1 MIVIGADTHK
11 RTHALSAVHSAT
23 GVVVDELQI
32 TADVDGHLDALA
44 WAQRLGAEVVWALE
58 DCRLVAGKLE
68 RALIAAGERVIRV
81 PPRLMGQSR
90 RGEREIGKSDRIDAR
105 AIARAVLKEGVEH
118 FPAAFLD
125 EEALEIRLLHDH
137 RSALVGE
144 RSRQINRLRWQLVA
158 LCPEL
163 EAELPSRSLR
173 HEPHIA
179 KVARRLARL
188 APSARVKIAKQ
199 LIASIR
205 SLTRQINALEHELD
219 RLVAAHSPGLLAETG
234 IGTLTAATL
243 IGRTAGA
250 ERFPSDAH
258 FARLAGAAP
267 IPASS
272 GRTVRHRLD
281 RGGDRQINRAL
292 HTIALTRMRHDPA
305 TRDYVKRRKAEGK
318 TTREILRC
326 LKRSI
331 ARLVWKHLRGSQVD
345 RGRPRRPNLPIAGGE
360 PLSVPTRRAREA
372 RAEGLGLTARRAGGY
387 AVTST
392 QILCIP

>member
-11 RTHALSAVHSAT
+11 RTHALSAVQSAT

-32 TADVDGHLDALA
+32 TADVDGHLDALAWAQGLGAEVVWDVDGHLDALA

-125 EEALEIRLLHDH
+125 EEALEIRLLHDY

-199 LIASIR
+199 LTASIR

-219 RLVAAHSPGLLAETG
+219 RL
-234 IGTLTAATL
+234 
-243 IGRTAGA
+243 
-250 ERFPSDAH
+250 
-258 FARLAGAAP
+258 
-267 IPASS
+267 
-272 GRTVRHRLD
+272 
-281 RGGDRQINRAL
+281 
-292 HTIALTRMRHDPA
+292 
-305 TRDYVKRRKAEGK
+305 
-318 TTREILRC
+318 
-326 LKRSI
+326 
-331 ARLVWKHLRGSQVD
+331 
-345 RGRPRRPNLPIAGGE
+345 
-360 PLSVPTRRAREA
+360 
-372 RAEGLGLTARRAGGY
+372 
-387 AVTST
+387 
-392 QILCIP
+392 